1 MLTLTFVIGF
11 DEFTALLSQAR
22 SPLFG
27 EWALLAGTAG
37 AGSNGSTTPIP
48 VLPPGTSTGGGG
60 DDDDDDDNEGNEAG
74 GADSDN
80 EDDDDDD

>member
-1 MLTLTFVIGF
+1 MDFKEDSLLIPVLGF

-48 VLPPGTSTGGGG
+48 VLPPGTGTGGGDG
-60 DDDDDDDNEGNEAG
+60 GGSDDDDDDDG
-74 GADSDN
+74 GDS
-80 EDDDDDD
+80 DDDDD